1 MENVRICDQGCVGSS
16 EDEGMA
22 RFMVLCIHGGRVVWA
37 VSDRRGVDVR

>member
-1 MENVRICDQGCVGSS
+1 MENVRICDHCVGSS
-16 EDEGMA
+16 GDEGRA